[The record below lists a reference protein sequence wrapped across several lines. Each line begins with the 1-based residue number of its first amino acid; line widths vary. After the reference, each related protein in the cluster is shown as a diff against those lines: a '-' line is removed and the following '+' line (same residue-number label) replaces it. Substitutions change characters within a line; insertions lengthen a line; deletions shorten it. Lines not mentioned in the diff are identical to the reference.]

1 MGDNGSQNSD
11 TLIVG
16 IAVNEIWDNLLLCA
30 VPQNWTKHE
39 RSREQDQEW
48 TYLHSQFH
56 QITQICQ
63 RGHWQL
69 NKISGI
75 ISVPRR

>member
-39 RSREQDQEW
+39 RSQEQDQE
-48 TYLHSQFH
+48 
-56 QITQICQ
+56 
-63 RGHWQL
+63 
-69 NKISGI
+69 
-75 ISVPRR
+75 